1 MRVFYIGAGIMR
13 YIFIITISLI
23 LASCGPSSEEKKNI
37 ASVTCSIMSETRN
50 MDAAVR
56 VREMNDAREKIG
68 GEPFLQGDSVIQEAF
83 EYGLCQELVLSE
95 NYEEMIRKADSKP
108 SVTET
113 FHLNG
118 KLKSRTNYQSINDGG
133 ERHGIQE
140 SYYENGQLDS
150 KLNFKDGK
158 IDGLGESYYENGQLY
173 NKVNYKDGK
182 EDGLRE
188 SYYENG
194 QLWFI
199 KNFKDGELHGLSETY
214 FEDGSKY
221 DDACYKNGE
230 LTDKSYCKPQ

>member
-1 MRVFYIGAGIMR
+1 MNKKAFIFDLDGVIVDTARYHFIAWQQIASQLGIEFTLHDNELLKGVSRVR
-13 YIFIITISLI
+13 SLDIILELGKVT
-23 LASCGPSSEEKKNI
+23 ASQEDKNI
-37 ASVTCSIMSETRN
+37 AAEKQAEENRIAEEKQRIS
-50 MDAAVR
+50 DA
-56 VREMNDAREKIG
+56 
-68 GEPFLQGDSVIQEAF
+68 
-83 EYGLCQELVLSE
+83 
-95 NYEEMIRKADSKP
+95 KP